1 MKRMKIGEIAEVRTQ
16 AGLAYTHYC
25 LRHSAKPVMGD
36 LHRVLP
42 GLYKSRPGDLV
53 ALAYEPHRFVT
64 FCPLSQGFAGKTVQV
79 IGYAEPTKEQ
89 STMPTFRQL
98 QLLCDDRRPRWSL
111 WNGQED
117 VVVAELTKEQRGFP
131 RGPSTVNVLAL
142 IDSILFHNG
151 VITPE
156 RKEFLD
162 KRREVLAPM
171 AAAFAKDGDFQS
183 AANLY
188 IELLDTDPKN
198 KSLLQALKAA
208 TQGRT

>member
-1 MKRMKIGEIAEVRTQ
+1 MKRMKIGEIAEIKTP
-16 AGLAYTHYC
+16 AGLAYAHYV

-36 LHRVLP
+36 LHRILP

-53 ALAYEPHRFVT
+53 ALAYEPHLFVT
-64 FCPLSQGFAGKTVQV
+64 FCPLTQGFEDNSVQV
-79 IGYAEPTKEQ
+79 VGYAEPTKDQ

-117 VVVAELTKEQRGFP
+117 AVVAELTKEQRGFP

-162 KRREVLAPM
+162 QRRETLKPM
-171 AAAFAKDGDFQS
+171 ADRFAKDGDFQS

-198 KSLLQALKAA
+198 KSLLNALTAA
-208 TQGRT
+208 TQGR